1 VTIPRSER
9 FALFIATLNAL
20 PAASTFGEVRNQLA
34 DTLNG
39 IEDQLSGVPFSPST
53 WLTDGRMYPPLDDSM
68 RDVEGRP
75 DVKRFRSKAHNTYLA
90 ENGAIR
96 IEVARTREVVLDKPG
111 RDGRRVFDD

>member
-1 VTIPRSER
+1 MPIPRGER
-9 FALFIATLNAL
+9 FALFIAAMNTH
-20 PAASTFGEVRNQLA
+20 PKASNFSEIRNQLA
-34 DTLNG
+34 DTLNL
-39 IEDQLSGVPFSPST
+39 IEDQFSGVPFSPST

-96 IEVARTREVVLDKPG
+96 IEVAGNREVVLDKPG
-111 RDGRRVFDD
+111 QDGRRVFDD